1 MSNSDPGFALAQTT
15 ADTQPVSPL
24 ASASGANVRSSIA
37 ITATL
42 AMSPSQAPTPDPGP
56 SPGPSGPTERP
67 RRIGRYLVLREVGKG
82 GMGMVYAGYDEE
94 LDRKVAIKLLHPAQ
108 QGDSQSRAR
117 IIREA
122 QSLARVSAPN
132 VVHVYEVGEFSGQ
145 LYIIMEFVNGTT
157 LTRWQSEHGRSAKE
171 ILRMYCAAGQGLLD
185 AHEAGLIHR
194 DFKPDNVLLGKD
206 GRPRVADFGLAR
218 MQQPAGSL
226 GVNDVTAKYRAMNQ
240 LASSN
245 PELSSLTQTGML
257 MGTPLYMSPEQHLGE
272 PADSRSDQ
280 FSFCVALYE
289 ALYKQLPYEGST
301 LQALAVNTV
310 KGKIRPRPTGSNV
323 PAPVHEA
330 LLRGLSKTPDQRFPS
345 MRELLAA
352 LAFDP
357 TKDLAAA
364 PRIRR
369 ALAVVVPA
377 FFALE
382 FVVQK
387 LLRLEGVNEVS
398 SSLVLSG
405 ALSLFTVLILLRL
418 RRVVKSNAFHRG
430 MLMLALGFTGQ
441 LFCFRVIGILL
452 GLSLP
457 QIMTFDLI
465 SVLVMTGLA
474 AALFLPRLAILAPLA
489 AVAALWAARHPEH
502 AQRLSLVFV
511 PTAMVVAMLLW
522 SNAAKLRI
530 PTNKD
535 KDKPPP
541 L

>member
-15 ADTQPVSPL
+15 ADVQPAGPL
-24 ASASGANVRSSIA
+24 GSASGENVRSSIA

-42 AMSPSQAPTPDPGP
+42 AVTPGAAPPPTP
-56 SPGPSGPTERP
+56 SGTGAPAEQP
-67 RRIGRYLVLREVGKG
+67 RRIGRYLVLREIGKG

-108 QGDSQSRAR
+108 QGDAQSRAR

-132 VVHVYEVGEFSGQ
+132 VVHVYEVGEFCGQ

-157 LTRWQSEHGRSAKE
+157 LTRWQSEAGRSAKE

-218 MQQPAGSL
+218 MQQPSGGL
-226 GVNDVTAKYRAMNQ
+226 GTNDLTAKYRAMNQ

-245 PELSSLTQTGML
+245 PELNSLTQTGML
-257 MGTPLYMSPEQHLGE
+257 MGTPLYMSPEQPRGE
-272 PADSRSDQ
+272 PPHARSDQ
-280 FSFCVALYE
+280 FSFCGELYE
-289 ALYKQLPYEGST
+289 ALYKQLPYEGAT

-364 PRIRR
+364 PWIRR
-369 ALAVVVPA
+369 GLAVIIPT
-377 FFALE
+377 FFVLE
-382 FVVQK
+382 MLMQK
-387 LLRLEGVNEVS
+387 VLLMEGVNELS

-405 ALSLFTVLILLRL
+405 ALSLLYALLLVRL
-418 RRVVKSNAFHRG
+418 RRVIKSNAFHRG
-430 MLMLALGFTGQ
+430 MLVLALGFAAQ

-452 GLSLP
+452 GLSLS
-457 QIMTFDLI
+457 QISTFDLV
-465 SVLVMTGLA
+465 SVLVMTGMA
-474 AALFLPRLAILAPLA
+474 GSLFLPALGILTPLA
-489 AVAALWAARHPEH
+489 GLAALWAAKNPAH
-502 AQRLSLVFV
+502 AQLLSTVFV
-511 PTAMVVAMLLW
+511 PTATVISIMLW
-522 SNAAKLRI
+522 SSAARLRVH
-530 PTNKD
+530 TSKD
-535 KDKPPP
+535 KDKASITPS
-541 L
+541 